1 MIDVLDFAQAKRK
14 KERGQ
19 TNEEFLKMVFENVQD
34 FDEIAIV
41 VKRPDKVIETWY
53 SQESS
58 LSLIGIL
65 EVSKNQVL
73 AEMED

>member
-1 MIDVLDFAQAKRK
+1 MLDFVQAKRK

-19 TNEEFLKMVFENVQD
+19 TNGEFLNMVFENSKD

-41 VKRPDKVIETWY
+41 VKRPDRVIETWY

-65 EVSKNQVL
+65 EVAKNQIL
-73 AEMED
+73 AEMGE

>member
-1 MIDVLDFAQAKRK
+1 MDFLEAKRK

-19 TNEEFLKMVFENVQD
+19 TNEEFLSMVFENAKE

-41 VKRPDKVIETWY
+41 VKQPNGVVETWY

-58 LSLIGIL
+58 LSLLGIL

-73 AEMED
+73 SEMEY